1 MSFLQKKFTMSEM
14 KYFYLVII
22 IHMIWLIYLL
32 MYDFFKQK
40 IIEGNKKKIDSA
52 QSKSLKGGNRS
63 LGKGRKVEF
72 DLQ

>member
-40 IIEGNKKKIDSA
+40 IIEGNKKIDSA
-52 QSKSLKGGNRS
+52 QAKSLKGGNRS